1 MNASS
6 KNARVVRNRIFLQ
19 FLALCV
25 HCPSRVSLYRLA
37 LLRHQWQSPGA
48 RSIALPLLSRLAA
61 VNARDAAWVTRAWGN
76 GAKATIIH
84 GQGRIAIS
92 RYKKMSAMVEGWYR
106 RTVGPHSRRAFSSE
120 CSRPDCILSNQHW
133 IRFTIIEQI
142 KLVIRGP
149 HSMLNVKF
157 VVQYM

>member
-25 HCPSRVSLYRLA
+25 HCPSRVSLYHVA

-84 GQGRIAIS
+84 GQGRSRSHDIKRWTRWWRDDTDVQSDRILVAHLAVNAAVPIAFFLTS
-92 RYKKMSAMVEGWYR
+92 
-106 RTVGPHSRRAFSSE
+106 
-120 CSRPDCILSNQHW
+120 
-133 IRFTIIEQI
+133 IEYDSLLLD
-142 KLVIRGP
+142 K
-149 HSMLNVKF
+149 
-157 VVQYM
+157 

>member
-25 HCPSRVSLYRLA
+25 HCPSRVSLYRVA

-84 GQGRIAIS
+84 GQGRS
-92 RYKKMSAMVEGWYR
+92 RSHDIKRWARWWRDDTDVQSDRILVAHLAVNAA
-106 RTVGPHSRRAFSSE
+106 VPIAFSLTS
-120 CSRPDCILSNQHW
+120 
-133 IRFTIIEQI
+133 IEYDS
-142 KLVIRGP
+142 LL
-149 HSMLNVKF
+149 LNK
-157 VVQYM
+157 